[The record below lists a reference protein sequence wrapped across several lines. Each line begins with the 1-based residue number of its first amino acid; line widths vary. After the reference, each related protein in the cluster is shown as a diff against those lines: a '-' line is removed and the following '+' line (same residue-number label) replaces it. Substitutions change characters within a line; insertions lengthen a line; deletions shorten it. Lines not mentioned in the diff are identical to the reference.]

1 MVNHIKHYPNIFCFK
16 ILRIQAMTESI
27 ELRKKQYQA
36 RGTEKGHTDVRRKI
50 TGTNLKIQNQ
60 QSPTINAGQ
69 MSYLTC
75 SVS

>member
-1 MVNHIKHYPNIFCFK
+1 
-16 ILRIQAMTESI
+16 MTESI

-60 QSPTINAGQ
+60 RSPTINAGQ